1 MKDVL
6 CSKGCGKM
14 VRINDS
20 SVGGVCGDCVA
31 NSHSQVDGSVD
42 KSATEKE
49 SAVSVDMDPT
59 VNRIPSFHEKTPET
73 GISQDAIDKGMEKL
87 EKEVVKTKKIKLSQ
101 VSKEHTE
108 VELKKPSRRKIILTE
123 FSAGKSREE
132 ILVALKVAY
141 PDLTDKKARSMMS
154 VHLSAL
160 KMSILKK
167 E

>member
-20 SVGGVCGDCVA
+20 SIGGVCGDCVA
-31 NSHSQVDGSVD
+31 NSHVQIDGLPDKGEKVVDAPLVKD
-42 KSATEKE
+42 ATEE
-49 SAVSVDMDPT
+49 
-59 VNRIPSFHEKTPET
+59 IPET
-73 GISQDAIDKGMEKL
+73 IISQDVIDKGMEKVMTD
-87 EKEVVKTKKIKLSQ
+87 KPVVKTKKIKLSQ
-101 VSKEHTE
+101 VSKEHTD

-132 ILVALKVAY
+132 ILVALKIAY
-141 PDLTDKKARSMMS
+141 PDLTDKKAKSMMS

-160 KMSILKK
+160 KMSTVGKD
-167 E
+167 